1 MPDRTC
7 SPPFIIDGAI
17 RVEAKR
23 DMILGTLLT
32 LYGNIWRFAAVT

>member
-1 MPDRTC
+1 M
-7 SPPFIIDGAI
+7 IDGAI

-23 DMILGTLLT
+23 NKTLGALLT